1 MSMMA
6 SVDAQSTTAPAPG
19 LPRVGIV
26 AVTLPADSEPLR
38 WVWIATG
45 RLIVGY
51 NPARLTRH
59 LVQVILGERLG
70 DYLDIDSEVA
80 R

>member
-6 SVDAQSTTAPAPG
+6 SVGAHSITAPAPS
-19 LPRVGIV
+19 LPLVGIV
-26 AVTLPADSEPLR
+26 AVSLPADDYALR
-38 WVWIATG
+38 SVWIDTDT
-45 RLIVGY
+45 LIVGY
-51 NPARLTRH
+51 DPARLTRS
-59 LVQVILGERLG
+59 LVELILREQLG